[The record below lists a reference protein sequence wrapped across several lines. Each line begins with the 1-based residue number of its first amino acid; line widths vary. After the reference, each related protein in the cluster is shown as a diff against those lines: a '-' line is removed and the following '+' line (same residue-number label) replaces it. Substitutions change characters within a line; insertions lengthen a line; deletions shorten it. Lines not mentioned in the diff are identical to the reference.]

1 MNKNVNNEINT
12 NDFYTLNHENEIA
25 ILVGV
30 DLSNKNDIT
39 DEMEELKNL
48 ANACDIDC
56 ADTLIQKLDAVNPRT
71 YIGTGKIE
79 ELKIMINN
87 HDASI
92 IICNDELT
100 PAQIENLEEM
110 LEVSIFDRTYI
121 ILEIFKRRAR
131 TKEALLQV
139 QMASLKY
146 SLPRLKGLRK
156 GLSRQGGSGLNK
168 GKGET
173 QLELDRRFTE
183 NKINEIKKELETL
196 IINRQNQ
203 RKKRN
208 NSSLFKVSLAGYTNA
223 GKSTLLNALLKRQKS
238 EFKVFEKDM
247 LFATLEAQ
255 TKLIQTDNF
264 DFLLTDT
271 VGFISKLPHNLVEA
285 FKSTLEEITE
295 SDLILHI
302 VDSTNPN
309 YQNQIKVTNQVL
321 EDLGCKNIP
330 ILYCFNKIDKLQN
343 DNDINYFY
351 IPPEYENAIRIS
363 AKNNINIDRLI
374 IEIVNE
380 LTKKYHN
387 VILSIPYDKASLIN
401 LMHENHAIIQNIE
414 YKDSQI
420 INAKINDYLYNVL
433 KEYEIK

>member
-1 MNKNVNNEINT
+1 MNKNINNEINT

-100 PAQIENLEEM
+100 PAQNENLEEI

-401 LMHENHAIIQNIE
+401 LMHENHAIILNIE

-420 INAKINDYLYNVL
+420 INAKINDYLYNIL

>member
-1 MNKNVNNEINT
+1 MNKNINNEINT

-79 ELKIMINN
+79 ELKIMISNY
-87 HDASI
+87 DASI

-100 PAQIENLEEM
+100 PAQIENLEEI

-238 EFKVFEKDM
+238 EFEVFEKDM

-401 LMHENHAIIQNIE
+401 LMHENHAIILNIE

>member
-1 MNKNVNNEINT
+1 
-12 NDFYTLNHENEIA
+12 
-25 ILVGV
+25 
-30 DLSNKNDIT
+30 
-39 DEMEELKNL
+39 
-48 ANACDIDC
+48 
-56 ADTLIQKLDAVNPRT
+56 
-71 YIGTGKIE
+71 
-79 ELKIMINN
+79 
-87 HDASI
+87 
-92 IICNDELT
+92 
-100 PAQIENLEEM
+100 
-110 LEVSIFDRTYI
+110 
-121 ILEIFKRRAR
+121 
-131 TKEALLQV
+131 
-139 QMASLKY
+139 
-146 SLPRLKGLRK
+146 
-156 GLSRQGGSGLNK
+156 
-168 GKGET
+168 
-173 QLELDRRFTE
+173 
-183 NKINEIKKELETL
+183 
-196 IINRQNQ
+196 
-203 RKKRN
+203 
-208 NSSLFKVSLAGYTNA
+208 
-223 GKSTLLNALLKRQKS
+223 
-238 EFKVFEKDM
+238 M

-401 LMHENHAIIQNIE
+401 LMHENHAIILNIE

-420 INAKINDYLYNVL
+420 INAKINDYLYNIL